1 MHLLPPSLP
10 LLVFSATVVARLFL
24 AVDGAPVSLSLADS
38 MDATALIMLRR
49 STIESHT
56 RAEIHPVPYTPP
68 HNASPHNASPH
79 NASHSAANFPVTP
92 GVAPG
97 ARTEPQHNEAKQV
110 QSLPTSPASQ
120 IHHDNLKNQTQSHNA
135 TEGQSHPEAA
145 SQQHLNHDQTQETPP
160 AASLAGEKTE
170 PIANNAYTPLPTS
183 SQLAANSPATGSKEF
198 GHVDSSGSN
207 GYGESRTQATIGA
220 LGNVLPNVL
229 GSFSG
234 ASVGSAIGSDI
245 SAGMANEGSG
255 GTNGVD
261 TTGSTG
267 SQLTE
272 KNASGSN
279 SSLDTSGSDMNTNS
293 TASETAPSCTPS
305 TQDSTALSDAPTC
318 TSSADGCSSNNN
330 KQDASL
336 ALPTATPSSGSNLA
350 ATGCVNDSLQS
361 NGGETNTESMSA
373 SIATAA
379 SEMPGTGTT
388 PRREISIDFLAV
400 HRFISSCAADLL
412 VF

>member
-1 MHLLPPSLP
+1 MHLPPPSLP

-24 AVDGAPVSLSLADS
+24 AVDGAPVSLSPADS
-38 MDATALIMLRR
+38 MDATGLIMLRR

-56 RAEIHPVPYTPP
+56 RAEIHPVPYTP
-68 HNASPHNASPH
+68 PH

-135 TEGQSHPEAA
+135 TEGQSHPEVA
-145 SQQHLNHDQTQETPP
+145 SQQHLNHDQTQETPL
-160 AASLAGEKTE
+160 AASPAGEKTE

-183 SQLAANSPATGSKEF
+183 SQLAANSTATGSKEF

-207 GYGESRTQATIGA
+207 GNGESRTQATIAA

-272 KNASGSN
+272 KNSSGSN
-279 SSLDTSGSDMNTNS
+279 TSLDTSGSDMNTNS

-305 TQDSTALSDAPTC
+305 TQNSTALTDAPTC

-350 ATGCVNDSLQS
+350 KTGCVNDSLES

-379 SEMPGTGTT
+379 SEMPGSGTT
-388 PRREISIDFLAV
+388 PKKRDINRLSRRPSF
-400 HRFISSCAADLL
+400 H
-412 VF
+412 